1 MERMTGMMLRSFS
14 LFKVM
19 VVATVMAFASPAWA
33 ADQPREIAWPD
44 LIPPSSEPVMPD
56 DLVFGDDTLEDD
68 QTQADQTY
76 DPDLGGV
83 VQHGMTPAPD
93 LAETTN
99 VVEELNDVQVRIAG
113 YVLPLDFENT
123 TVKEFL
129 LVPYVGA
136 CIHVPPPPPNQIIYV
151 TSEEG
156 VEVTGMYA
164 PVWATG
170 TLKAHEMSSEL
181 ADVGYTMTLDRTE
194 PYEY

>member
-1 MERMTGMMLRSFS
+1 MTGMMLRSLIS
-14 LFKVM
+14 
-19 VVATVMAFASPAWA
+19 ATVIAVAMPAWA
-33 ADQPREIAWPD
+33 EDQPRQIAWPD

-56 DLVFGDDTLEDD
+56 DLVFGDDTLQDD

-83 VQHGMTPAPD
+83 VQHGMTPAPA
-93 LAETTN
+93 LAATTN
-99 VVEELNDVQVRIAG
+99 VVKELDDVQVKIAG
-113 YVLPLDFENT
+113 YILPLDFEET
-123 TVKEFL
+123 IVKEFL

-151 TSEEG
+151 TSEDG
-156 VEVTGMYA
+156 VEVTGMYT

-170 TLKAHEMSSEL
+170 TLKAHSVSREL